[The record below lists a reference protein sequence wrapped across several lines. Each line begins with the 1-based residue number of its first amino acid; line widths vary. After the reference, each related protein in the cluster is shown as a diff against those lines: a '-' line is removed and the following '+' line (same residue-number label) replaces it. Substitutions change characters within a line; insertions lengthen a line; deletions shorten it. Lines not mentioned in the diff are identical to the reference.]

1 MVIEEDFN
9 NKNQLNKILK
19 KVDTIQGKAIID
31 PQNKT
36 INAKFSATM
45 TGDYMLNDGF
55 TPKQLEQLG
64 LVMDAKIEP
73 IKKDIKDIKDRLT
86 NVENRLENVEN
97 RLDAVE
103 KDIKVIKNCPTIER
117 DMKRWGKN
125 SSFYFFL

>member
-1 MVIEEDFN
+1 MVFEEDFN

-36 INAKFSATM
+36 INAKFSTTM
-45 TGDYMLNDGF
+45 TGDYMPNDGF

-64 LVMDAKIEP
+64 LVIDAKIEP

-86 NVENRLENVEN
+86 NVENRL
-97 RLDAVE
+97 DAVE
-103 KDIKVIKNCPTIER
+103 KDIKAIKNCPTIQKELEN
-117 DMKRWGKN
+117 K
-125 SSFYFFL
+125 

>member
-1 MVIEEDFN
+1 MVIEEEFN

-31 PQNKT
+31 PQNKI

-45 TGDYMLNDGF
+45 TGDYMPNDGF

-64 LVMDAKIEP
+64 LVIDAKIEP

-86 NVENRLENVEN
+86 NVENRL
-97 RLDAVE
+97 DAVE
-103 KDIKVIKNCPTIER
+103 KDIKAIKNCPTIQKELEN
-117 DMKRWGKN
+117 K
-125 SSFYFFL
+125 